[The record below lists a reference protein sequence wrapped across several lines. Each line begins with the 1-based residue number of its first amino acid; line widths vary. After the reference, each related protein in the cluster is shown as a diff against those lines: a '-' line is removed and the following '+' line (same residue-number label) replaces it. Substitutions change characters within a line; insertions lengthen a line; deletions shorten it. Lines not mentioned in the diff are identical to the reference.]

1 MSRSFHVKI
10 YQLGTKDG
18 RITQALH
25 TGLTAFTLNMKKG
38 NSLKPCQK
46 SKLHNIEEPE
56 PVAQENKHKR
66 TANEVR
72 MPHFHLL
79 YITQAFSLSWELP
92 LLAFF

>member
-1 MSRSFHVKI
+1 MSRPFNVKI

-18 RITQALH
+18 RITQALC
-25 TGLTAFTLNMKKG
+25 LTAFTLNMKKV

-46 SKLHNIEEPE
+46 NKLHNIEEPE
-56 PVAQENKHKR
+56 PVAQENKHER
-66 TANEVR
+66 TANEVK
-72 MPHFHLL
+72 MPHFHML